1 MSRVQVTE
9 RDFEELVNGVL
20 KAKVYPAEYGSSRAE
35 VVKELKPYFD
45 VTPDNV
51 AELPKPYDRTHGG
64 RVSVEGPVRDS
75 SGMPLSVHV
84 EAIPYDGAI
93 YLKAQDVVEFAQ
105 RLQTA
110 GEGFQS
116 FITHLLG
123 PTMAGQ
129 ALVGREGDES

>member
-1 MSRVQVTE
+1 MSQEIAE
-9 RDFEELVNGVL
+9 REFDLLVNKVIDAAEDFGDYSSQKHEV
-20 KAKVYPAEYGSSRAE
+20 AKR
-35 VVKELKPYFD
+35 LRPYFD

-93 YLKAQDVVEFAQ
+93 YLKAQDIVEFAQ
-105 RLQTA
+105 RLQSS
-110 GEGFQS
+110 GEGFQA